1 MPFYKIL
8 LVCSLLVAQKSFA
21 QNSPAPSPLQKDS
34 AAFDKVEVEA
44 SFPGGAEGWK
54 NFLIK
59 NLNPNA
65 PVKNGAP
72 AGIFMVIVRF
82 IVSKD
87 GSISDVVPETSLGY
101 GMEEEVVKLLKKS
114 GKWNPATQNAKAVNA
129 YRRQPVTFMVQDE
142 SFEIESRYPYQFFAG
157 MDNKITISVNKVKDS
172 DLTVS
177 VSKGTIKAL
186 GDGGYVVRTQE
197 TGRVLLSIY
206 NNKKNKPVGSASFVV
221 LTK

>member
-8 LVCSLLVAQKSFA
+8 LVCSLLVAQKSFS
-21 QNSPAPSPLQKDS
+21 QNSPVTIPPQKDS
-34 AAFDKVEVEA
+34 AGFDKVEVEA

-59 NLNPNA
+59 NLNPNT

-87 GSISDVVPETSLGY
+87 GSISDVVAETSLGY

-114 GKWNPATQNAKAVNA
+114 GKWNPATQNGKPVNA
-129 YRRQPVTFMVQDE
+129 YRRQPITFMVQEDGY
-142 SFEIESRYPYQFFAG
+142 EISSKYPYQFFLG
-157 MDNKITISVNKVKDS
+157 MDNKINISVNKVKDS

-177 VSKGTIKAL
+177 ISKGTIKAL
-186 GDGGYVVRTQE
+186 GDGDYIVRTEE

-206 NNKKNKPVGSASFVV
+206 NNKKNKPIGSASFVV